1 MGKDITLRVRPLDRA
16 PMYGTGGE
24 SVPLWDTDRKSTAA
38 KIPEEAAEA
47 FHEFQDFEMRAH
59 DLRAYRDFVMYEDP
73 QTVNEKSVELQHQRQ
88 RLGDELADVIVAAVD
103 LALICGVDLND
114 ALERHEVRQIE
125 RGRIDG

>member
-73 QTVNEKSVELQHQRQ
+73 QTVSQMGEELRRQR

>member
-1 MGKDITLRVRPLDRA
+1 MSKEINLRVRPLDRA

-24 SVPLWDTDRKSTAA
+24 SVPIWDADRKSTAA

-47 FHEFQDFEMRAH
+47 FGEYQDFERRAH
-59 DLRAYRDFVMYEDP
+59 DLRTYRDFVAHEDP
-73 QTVNEKSVELQHQRQ
+73 ETAHEMGAELQRQRQ

-114 ALERHEVRQIE
+114 ALERHEMRQIE